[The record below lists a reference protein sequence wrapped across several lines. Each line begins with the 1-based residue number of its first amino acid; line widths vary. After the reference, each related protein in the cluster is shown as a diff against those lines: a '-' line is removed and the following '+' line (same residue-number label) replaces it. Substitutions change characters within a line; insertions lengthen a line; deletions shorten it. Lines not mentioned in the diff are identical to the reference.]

1 MPFLVT
7 AVVLL
12 FVLCLV
18 NLTLTFGVI
27 RRLRQPGAPIPAAR
41 RTADHLAMAGSIVGA
56 FAVRTVDGTPMSPA
70 GFTAPTLVGFF
81 APGCAPC
88 ADLLPAFLAVA
99 AHREALAVVDDGTD
113 DTDYVTR
120 LSAVAPVARAEQ
132 AALLIE
138 AFRVTGFPAVC
149 LVGPGG
155 VILDTGAHLLA
166 QPLEV
171 PA

>member
-1 MPFLVT
+1 M
-7 AVVLL
+7 
-12 FVLCLV
+12 
-18 NLTLTFGVI
+18 
-27 RRLRQPGAPIPAAR
+27 
-41 RTADHLAMAGSIVGA
+41 
-56 FAVRTVDGTPMSPA
+56 
-70 GFTAPTLVGFF
+70 
-81 APGCAPC
+81 CA
-88 ADLLPAFLAVA
+88 LPAFLAAA
-99 AHREALAVVDDGTD
+99 AHREALAVVDDGAD